1 MRVSSL
7 LALGLV
13 VSLAGSHVGAQP
25 AAPATTGGYLQP
37 PKVIIDLLDAPPLP
51 TVELSPT
58 RDVVAVLE
66 RASMPT
72 IAELAQ
78 PMLRL
83 AGARINPRTN
93 GLHRAQTARRLAL
106 KDVATGVERAV
117 TFPAQAPKLTW
128 LGFSAD
134 GKRFAFTHTRDTGIE
149 LWMGDTATGQAKAL
163 TAAQLNATMGAP
175 CSWIGS
181 GTSLLCAFVDANR
194 GQPPAAPEVP
204 TGPNI
209 QENRDRTAPVR
220 TYEDLLT
227 SAYDETLFEYYAT
240 SQLAVIDADSGQRT
254 PVGRPGIYRDAMASP
269 DGNHVLVARVRRPF
283 SWLVPYRSFPT
294 SVEIWDRR
302 GTMVKQLADLPTAD
316 TVPNNGVLPGPR
328 SWQWNPLQPAT
339 VAWVEALDGGD
350 PKRAVPH
357 RDKVLLLAA
366 PFSAQA
372 TELARTEH
380 RYAGLSWSMG
390 GTAFLS
396 ENDRTRRWTRTWL
409 IDAVGAQPRKLWDRS
424 QEDQYKNPG
433 SPLQRTW
440 TSSTSVIEQS
450 GDTIFLSGNGAAPEG
465 ARPFLDRLNLKTQQS
480 ERVFQTAPGGYEPVL
495 DVLSD
500 DGSRLLTRYES
511 RLDPPTYG
519 ARSVTGNTRRA
530 LTTAPEPVRQLAGA
544 EKRLVTYTRKDGVQ
558 LSATIH
564 TPPGWTAAQGRLPAL
579 LWAYPREFVDQSTA
593 GQVTS
598 SADRFTVPGWS
609 TLHLLFLTQGYA
621 VIDDPTMPI
630 VGPGETAND
639 TYVEQLVASAQAA
652 VDKAAALGI
661 VDPDRVVAGG
671 HSYGAFMT
679 ANLLAH
685 SDIFRAG
692 IARSG
697 AYNRTLTPFGFQNEQ
712 RTFWEVPAVYS
723 RMSPFNYADKI
734 KEPVLLIHGEAD
746 DNSGTFPIQ
755 SERFYMAL
763 KGHGATVRYVTLPH
777 EAHGYVARESV
788 LHTVA
793 EMLNWAN
800 EWAKNAKPRQ
810 TTTAQ

>member
-433 SPLQRTW
+433 SPLQR
-440 TSSTSVIEQS
+440 VDFEYFGHRAIRRHDLLVGQRR
-450 GDTIFLSGNGAAPEG
+450 G
-465 ARPFLDRLNLKTQQS
+465 ARRRAAVPGSTESQNPAVRACVPDGARWLRARARRAQRR
-480 ERVFQTAPGGYEPVL
+480 RVTPPDTLRIASRSADIRRAECHGQHASRAHHRTGACSPACRRRETARDIYAQGRRPALGNHPH
-495 DVLSD
+495 
-500 DGSRLLTRYES
+500 TS
-511 RLDPPTYG
+511 RLDGRAGPT
-519 ARSVTGNTRRA
+519 ARLALGVPEGVRRS
-530 LTTAPEPVRQLAGA
+530 EHGWSGD
-544 EKRLVTYTRKDGVQ
+544 RL
-558 LSATIH
+558 
-564 TPPGWTAAQGRLPAL
+564 GRSFHRARLEHVAPAL
-579 LWAYPREFVDQSTA
+579 PHAGLRCDRRSDDADCWPRR
-593 GQVTS
+593 
-598 SADRFTVPGWS
+598 DR
-609 TLHLLFLTQGYA
+609 Q
-621 VIDDPTMPI
+621 
-630 VGPGETAND
+630 
-639 TYVEQLVASAQAA
+639 
-652 VDKAAALGI
+652 
-661 VDPDRVVAGG
+661 
-671 HSYGAFMT
+671 
-679 ANLLAH
+679 
-685 SDIFRAG
+685 
-692 IARSG
+692 
-697 AYNRTLTPFGFQNEQ
+697 
-712 RTFWEVPAVYS
+712 
-723 RMSPFNYADKI
+723 
-734 KEPVLLIHGEAD
+734 
-746 DNSGTFPIQ
+746 
-755 SERFYMAL
+755 
-763 KGHGATVRYVTLPH
+763 
-777 EAHGYVARESV
+777 
-788 LHTVA
+788 
-793 EMLNWAN
+793 
-800 EWAKNAKPRQ
+800 
-810 TTTAQ
+810 